1 MHVQIN
7 FNILCPSHCMHRLH
21 QGESHITLPAIAH
34 TAQTHEPQS
43 DSGDR
48 HENFILKP
56 QIGKKS
62 LPKFTFTRTELQ
74 TLACFRDD
82 EVAEQVLE
90 WLEMQ
95 GRLSDT

>member
-1 MHVQIN
+1 VQVIY
-7 FNILCPSHCMHRLH
+7 FSIHRVHRLQ
-21 QGESHITLPAIAH
+21 QGESHSTLPAIAH
-34 TAQTHEPQS
+34 TAQLQS
-43 DSGDR
+43 DPGGHH

-56 QIGKKS
+56 QIRKKS

-95 GRLSDT
+95 GKLSDK

>member
-1 MHVQIN
+1 
-7 FNILCPSHCMHRLH
+7 MHRSH
-21 QGESHITLPAIAH
+21 QEESDITLPAIVH
-34 TAQTHEPQS
+34 TAQLQS
-43 DSGDR
+43 DPEEGSLH
-48 HENFILKP
+48 HEDFIHKP
-56 QIGKKS
+56 QIRRKS

-95 GRLSDT
+95 GKLSDT

>member
-1 MHVQIN
+1 MV
-7 FNILCPSHCMHRLH
+7 FRVYRLH
-21 QGESHITLPAIAH
+21 QGESHITLPAIAL
-34 TAQTHEPQS
+34 TAQAQPQS

-56 QIGKKS
+56 QIRKKS

-95 GRLSDT
+95 GKLSDK

>member
-1 MHVQIN
+1 M
-7 FNILCPSHCMHRLH
+7 
-21 QGESHITLPAIAH
+21 ITLLSYI
-34 TAQTHEPQS
+34 QS
-43 DSGDR
+43 DPGAQDC

-74 TLACFRDD
+74 TLAYFGDN

-90 WLEMQ
+90 WLDMQ
-95 GRLSDT
+95 GKDNIIIIDNYYVCVRFVYPS